1 MTQAKRIVTVS
12 LNPAI
17 DQSVYVPGFAAGEV
31 NRVERERSDPGGKG
45 VNVASFLADLG
56 LPAAVT
62 GFLGRD
68 NAAVFETLFARKHI
82 ADHFVRLAGHTRVNI
97 KVIDEAQQRVTEIN
111 FPGRTVSAADMDTL
125 RQRIIAL
132 LPAHDC
138 FVLSGSLLARAPA
151 GFYGELV
158 NLLKRAGKQV
168 VLDASGDPMRQA
180 LAAAPH
186 AIKPNI
192 TELEEVLGCR
202 LPDEAAAVAA
212 ARELVGRGVELVIIS
227 MADRGALFVNA
238 RQALHVLPP
247 AVKIESTVGAGDAM
261 VAGLVAGRL
270 RGLDLA
276 ACARLATATALGALT
291 QLGPRLP
298 EYGAIEAFMQQV
310 TLRAVAA

>member
-1 MTQAKRIVTVS
+1 MTQAKGIVTVS

-31 NRVERERSDPGGKG
+31 NRVVGEQSDPGGKG

-56 LPAAVT
+56 LTAAVT

-68 NAAVFETLFARKHI
+68 NAAVFEKLFASKAI
-82 ADHFVRLAGHTRVNI
+82 ADHFVRLAGNTRINI
-97 KVIDEAQQRVTEIN
+97 KIIDETRQRVTDIN
-111 FPGRTVSAADMDTL
+111 FPGRTLSAADLDTL
-125 RQRIIAL
+125 RQRIVAL
-132 LPAHDC
+132 LATHDW
-138 FVLSGSLLARAPA
+138 FVLSGSLPA
-151 GFYGELV
+151 GVPVGFYAELV
-158 NLLKRAGKQV
+158 SLLKRAGKQV
-168 VLDASGDPMRQA
+168 VLDASGEPMRQA

-212 ARELVGRGVELVIIS
+212 AREILGRGVELVVIS
-227 MADRGALFVNA
+227 MADRGALFVDA
-238 RQALHVLPP
+238 RQALHARPP
-247 AVKIESTVGAGDAM
+247 QVKMKSTVGAGDAM

-298 EYGAIEAFMQQV
+298 EYRVIEAFIQQV
-310 TLRAVAA
+310 TVRAVAG